1 MFTARE
7 TISPIVTSETSD
19 CTPIV
24 LFAAGLS
31 GIVSVGENAVAFVSD
46 TYR

>member
-7 TISPIVTSETSD
+7 TTRPIVTSETSD
-19 CTPIV
+19 WSAIIS
-24 LFAAGLS
+24 FALTVS
-31 GIVSVGENAVAFVSD
+31 GIVSVGLNAVAFVNY

>member
-7 TISPIVTSETSD
+7 TTSPIVTSETTD
-19 CTPIV
+19 CTPITHLAIGV
-24 LFAAGLS
+24 S
-31 GIVSVGENAVAFVSD
+31 GIVSVGEKAVAFVSD

>member
-7 TISPIVTSETSD
+7 TISPIVTSDTSD
-19 CTPIV
+19 CTPITI
-24 LFAAGLS
+24 FAIGLS
-31 GIVSVGENAVAFVSD
+31 GIVSVGENAIAFVSD

>member
-19 CTPIV
+19 WTPMMV
-24 LFAAGLS
+24 LAIGVS
-31 GIVSVGENAVAFVSD
+31 GIVSVGENAVALVSE
-46 TYR
+46 T

>member
-7 TISPIVTSETSD
+7 TIRPIVTSETSD
-19 CTPIV
+19 WTPMMLLAV
-24 LFAAGLS
+24 AVS
-31 GIVSVGENAVAFVSD
+31 GIVSVGEKAVALVSE

>member
-7 TISPIVTSETSD
+7 TTSPTVTTDTSD
-19 CTPIV
+19 WMPITP
-24 LFAAGLS
+24 FAISVS
-31 GIVSVGENAVAFVSD
+31 GIVSVGEKAVALVSE

>member
-19 CTPIV
+19 WMPMTLLAIGV
-24 LFAAGLS
+24 S
-31 GIVSVGENAVAFVSD
+31 GIVSVGEKAVALVSE